1 MRQVLTIFLTYTIYL
16 FKQRV
21 NGQTL
26 ERAAQHSKA
35 IEGKRWPSKA
45 ANGIGGLTQASV
57 DPRYPRFNPSLY
69 SSFCTAVR
77 SVNSAVNMAEL
88 ASDVAS
94 FVFLLPLSSLRGFA
108 VFLFRGGCGIQGGF
122 EVKKRSI
129 TGRGKTSRYPRKIFF
144 LFFFFAVSRSFDLT
158 RYFIRMLRSFRGEV
172 LDDRETMLRGDIF
185 IYS

>member
-1 MRQVLTIFLTYTIYL
+1 
-16 FKQRV
+16 
-21 NGQTL
+21 
-26 ERAAQHSKA
+26 
-35 IEGKRWPSKA
+35 
-45 ANGIGGLTQASV
+45 
-57 DPRYPRFNPSLY
+57 
-69 SSFCTAVR
+69 
-77 SVNSAVNMAEL
+77 MAKL

-122 EVKKRSI
+122 EVKKEASQ
-129 TGRGKTSRYPRKIFF
+129 GEGKRVDILERFSFPPF
-144 LFFFFAVSRSFDLT
+144 LFCGIAFSFAFDLT